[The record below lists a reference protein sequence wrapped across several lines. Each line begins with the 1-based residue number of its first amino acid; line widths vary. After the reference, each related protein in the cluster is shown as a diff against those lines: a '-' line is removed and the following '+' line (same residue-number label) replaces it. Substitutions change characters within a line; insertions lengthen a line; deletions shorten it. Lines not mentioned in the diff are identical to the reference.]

1 MNPRSQVVTTRSPG
15 FSNATRPATKSTNR
29 ALLAPPQATVRRLQ
43 RLAGNRA
50 VNLALQRFP
59 LAQRCGGVIHEGCP
73 CADDE
78 APAAGAPETAP
89 STPEVGLEGGP
100 VSAALAQR
108 IDAARGGGTSLD
120 GGTRTQMESAFGRS
134 FGDVRIH
141 ADGEAHAL
149 NQKVSAVAFTTGRD
163 IFFQQGAYQPGTSD
177 GNQLLA
183 HELTH
188 VVQQQGMSGS
198 GPLMVGPA
206 GDSYEQEADAMSGT
220 IARMIQRCACGQAEA
235 DE

>member
-1 MNPRSQVVTTRSPG
+1 
-15 FSNATRPATKSTNR
+15 
-29 ALLAPPQATVRRLQ
+29 
-43 RLAGNRA
+43 
-50 VNLALQRFP
+50 
-59 LAQRCGGVIHEGCP
+59 
-73 CADDE
+73 
-78 APAAGAPETAP
+78 
-89 STPEVGLEGGP
+89 
-100 VSAALAQR
+100 
-108 IDAARGGGTSLD
+108 
-120 GGTRTQMESAFGRS
+120 MESAFGRS

-206 GDSYEQEADAMSGT
+206 GDSYEQEADAMSGS